1 MGESTFV
8 EALEDA
14 AAGAPGPRLNTEHRG
29 AIDGIGEAALGQ
41 RIGRACCIAARHGA
55 NGDADKGE

>member
-1 MGESTFV
+1 MGESAFV

-29 AIDGIGEAALGQ
+29 AIDGCDEAALGR
-41 RIGRACCIAARHGA
+41 RIEHACCAAARHGA
-55 NGDADKGE
+55 NRDANKGE